1 MIIVNMFEFSE
12 KVGFESPS
20 RTGALT
26 EGGRVRIILD
36 FLNDDAKKIAFQSIR
51 GIYIP
56 PPIHTNILVYL
67 PGFWL
72 NLNNIERLEYS
83 DG

>member
-51 GIYIP
+51 DIYIP
-56 PPIHTNILVYL
+56 PPNPYQYSGLFAWILAQ
-67 PGFWL
+67 F
-72 NLNNIERLEYS
+72 EQH
-83 DG
+83 